1 MYVLILVTMIN
12 TNVSVTT
19 TNFKSS
25 TTCLA
30 AISSALQLESGSITI
45 KARCVAK

>member
-1 MYVLILVTMIN
+1 MYVLILVVMIN

-25 TTCLA
+25 ATCLS
-30 AISSALQLESGSITI
+30 AINSALQLESSSITI